1 MFELNDTKTLFFLF
15 KVDFDRTRHLSD
27 RMIKKRRIEQ
37 MKSVELNKLKQAE
50 AQRTKDE
57 DERRKEIERLR
68 IELQDAKANDLAE
81 SKDVTKDTR
90 RRQRSVFSMC
100 RRPRQKLNV
109 SMFRLFF
116 REEKRRLK
124 RLERKRQHEEKTL
137 AIKIA
142 LEERKMLI
150 AHRKLESMRLL
161 EELFNRVK
169 VKSKEKN
176 DEIRKCFRLFR
187 FKSLRKN

>member
-1 MFELNDTKTLFFLF
+1 
-15 KVDFDRTRHLSD
+15 
-27 RMIKKRRIEQ
+27 MIKKRRIEQ

-90 RRQRSVFSMC
+90 RRQRSVFSTC
-100 RRPRQKLNV
+100 RRSRRKKLDV
-109 SMFRLFF
+109 LMFRLFF

-169 VKSKEKN
+169 VKSKEKKTMF
-176 DEIRKCFRLFR
+176 DSRKCFRLFR